1 MLKKNRISSCTIDR
15 FKSIKRDCR
24 KADKNFTSKNTDQQ
38 DVKTLFS
45 THIKIWGIHYG
56 IIYRLTDTANY
67 KVYIGQ
73 TIQTL
78 RDRFQQHFKAPPNKY
93 LAQAFF
99 RYKKNFK
106 IVENGIINNTMSYR
120 TKGGEF
126 TIEVIE
132 YCADVFSINKA
143 EIRSIEIYKSW
154 IKKYGIKYGYN
165 LNRGGGDSG
174 IPKEGQK
181 REDHWRW
188 IYIDIELLIELTQK
202 GLLLDEI
209 AREFGTSTP
218 TIERRFHDLDNRYG
232 VKNITKAREL
242 FGGTEQ
248 ASIRRGIRNRMSHP
262 NYKIVLD
269 EDVIGQIKLLK
280 TKKEIQEALG
290 IGRIQLMKKLNE
302 MGYND
307 LDEIRKDLGMYKDF
321 KKQWAERVSD
331 HLTNDINIGDFVNAI
346 CKGLNKEELMDKFD
360 VGEIQLYNKLKE
372 IGYNSLPK
380 ARNALGGEIFFQIR
394 RYIKTS
400 GNVLQALFEL
410 SKIHQSFTAK
420 KLGDIVNITEKGG
433 YYHIS
438 KKLIPF
444 GLVEE
449 ISTKEYLVKYNYRL
463 TEYGK
468 EFLRKNFS

>member
-1 MLKKNRISSCTIDR
+1 MNKKNERNFCTGNKSKLKRQNCRILIN
-15 FKSIKRDCR
+15 
-24 KADKNFTSKNTDQQ
+24 NFNLENDYQK
-38 DVKTLFS
+38 DVKTSPLTS
-45 THIKIWGIHYG
+45 INVGGIYYG
-56 IIYRLTDTANY
+56 VIYRLTDTANC

-73 TIQTL
+73 TIQVL
-78 RDRFQQHFKAPPNKY
+78 RDRFRQHFKAPPNKY

-143 EIRSIEIYKSW
+143 EIRYIEIHKSW
-154 IKKYGIKYGYN
+154 IKKYGTKYGYN

-174 IPKEGQK
+174 IAKEGQK
-181 REDHWRW
+181 REDHWKW
-188 IYIDIELLIELTQK
+188 IYIDIELLIGLTQK

-218 TIERRFHDLDNRYG
+218 TIERRIRDLDHKYG
-232 VKNITKAREL
+232 VKNITNAREL

-248 ASIRRGIRNRMSHP
+248 ASIRRGIINRMSHP
-262 NYKIVLD
+262 SYKIVLD
-269 EDVIGQIKLLK
+269 EDIIGQVKLLK

-307 LDEIRKDLGMYKDF
+307 LDKIRKDLDVYKDF
-321 KKQWAERVSD
+321 KKQWAERASEY
-331 HLTNDINIGDFVNAI
+331 LTNDINIGDFVKAI
-346 CKGLNKEELMDKFD
+346 CKGLNKEELMEKFD

-380 ARNALGGEIFFQIR
+380 ARNALGGEKIFKIR
-394 RYIKTS
+394 CYIKTS

-410 SKIHQSFTAK
+410 SKIRQSFTAK
-420 KLGDIVNITEKGG
+420 ELGDTLNITEKGG

-444 GLVEE
+444 GLVEQ
-449 ISTKEYLVKYNYRL
+449 ISTIDHLVKHKYRL
-463 TEYGK
+463 TQYGK

>member
-1 MLKKNRISSCTIDR
+1 MNTKNERNFCTGNKSKLKRQNCRILIN
-15 FKSIKRDCR
+15 
-24 KADKNFTSKNTDQQ
+24 NFNLENDYQK
-38 DVKTLFS
+38 DVKTSSS
-45 THIKIWGIHYG
+45 TSINVWGNYYG
-56 IIYRLTDTANY
+56 VIYKLTDTANY

-73 TIQTL
+73 TIQVL
-78 RDRFQQHFKAPPNKY
+78 RERFRQHFKAPPNKY

-143 EIRSIEIYKSW
+143 EIRFIENHKSW
-154 IKKYGIKYGYN
+154 ITKYGTKYGYN

-218 TIERRFHDLDNRYG
+218 TIERRIRELDHTYG

-248 ASIRRGIRNRMSHP
+248 ASIRRGIINRMSHP

-269 EDVIGQIKLLK
+269 EDIIGQVKLLK
-280 TKKEIQEALG
+280 TKKEIQETLG

-307 LDEIRKDLGMYKDF
+307 LDEIRKDLDVYEDF
-321 KKQWAERVSD
+321 KRQWAERTSKS
-331 HLTNDINIGDFVNAI
+331 LTKDINTRDFIEAI
-346 CKGLNKEELMDKFD
+346 QEGFNKEELMEKFD
-360 VGEIQLYNKLKE
+360 VGEIKLYNKLKE
-372 IGYNSLPK
+372 IRYNSLPK
-380 ARNALGGEIFFQIR
+380 ARNALGGEKAFKLR

-400 GNVLQALFEL
+400 GTVLQALFEL
-410 SKIHQSFTAK
+410 SNIYQTFTAK
-420 KLGDIVNITEKGG
+420 ELGDILKITEKGG
-433 YYHIS
+433 YYHIL

-444 GLVEE
+444 RVVEQLPT
-449 ISTKEYLVKYNYRL
+449 IDYLVKQKYRL
-463 TEYGK
+463 TQYGK
-468 EFLRKNFS
+468 EFLKEIFS